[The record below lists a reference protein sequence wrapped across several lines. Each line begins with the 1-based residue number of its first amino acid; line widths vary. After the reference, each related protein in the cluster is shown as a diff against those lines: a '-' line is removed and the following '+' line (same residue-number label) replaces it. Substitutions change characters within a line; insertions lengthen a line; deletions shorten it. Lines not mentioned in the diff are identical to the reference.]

1 MSAAPAVTVPRAAP
15 RPTPRVVALGI
26 LLALGGGTLWLVVG
40 ADALAAPASTR
51 IPWWALAL
59 MFAATEIWVFRL
71 QVGREAQSI
80 SISEIPLVLAL
91 FYATPDDVLLARIV
105 GPGLV
110 MLLHRRQTLLK
121 AGVNVSLTFADTALA
136 LAVFRLVGGGS
147 TADGWREWAGAV
159 LACGLAMA
167 LDLVVLKLIIRW
179 YVSERSLPGL
189 REFAFGIGMATATAT
204 VALVPV
210 LTLRQGPD
218 AAFPLLAPG
227 AILLFSYRAYT
238 SLADR
243 HKSLELLFRFTREL
257 SVVPGNDQV
266 LPSVLNQARELLRA
280 EAAEVVR
287 FGQDEAGTQPG
298 VWHFDGAAVRPLL
311 DTASIAAVEAARAAL
326 GSAEA
331 VLIKDR
337 DAGSAYLRLRGTHEA
352 ILAPLR
358 YDGQT
363 VGALAVHDRL
373 GEVRGFST
381 ADIAL
386 LQTIASHA
394 SVALHNEMLVG
405 RLRHEALH
413 DQLTG
418 LPNRAQ
424 LLNRATSALA
434 EARRAGGDVALVII
448 DLNGFK
454 VVNDTLGHQV
464 GDELL
469 RMVADRFTAVQPV
482 GVTVA
487 RLGGDEFAVL
497 VPSATGLDGQAVA
510 RTLLAALAEPF
521 DIDEERLHLSGVAGL
536 ALAPAHGRRVSDLLK
551 RADIAMYAAKN
562 GPDEVVVYRPDIDL
576 NDASLLSLM
585 GELREAIST
594 GQLDIEVE
602 PVVDLHTGE
611 VISAEALARW
621 HHPIRGTLRP
631 ALFLPLAER
640 NGLIAPLTSLV
651 LQRAISAC
659 ASWRAAGLDI
669 GVSVNLS
676 ARSLL
681 DSGLADTVAE
691 ALACWDVPAERLTV
705 EITESIV
712 LSDADRALDLLR
724 ELRNL
729 GVRISLDDFGTGYSS
744 LTHLSELPIQ
754 QLKIDRSFVSQ
765 VHGAGKDR
773 AIVAAIGNLARHLE
787 LEVVAE
793 GVETQET
800 AELVARLGCGY
811 GQGHLFAE
819 SMSPAVLPLWL
830 KTRAVLQPREVEN
843 PTARPPVLKAVT

>member
-1 MSAAPAVTVPRAAP
+1 VSRAAS
-15 RPTPRVVALGI
+15 RPTRRVIALGV
-26 LLALGGGTLWLVVG
+26 LLALSGVVLWLVVE
-40 ADALAAPASTR
+40 AHPIAAPVSTP

-59 MFAATEIWVFRL
+59 MFAATEIWVFHL

-80 SISEIPLVLAL
+80 SISELPLVLAL

-110 MLLHRRQTLLK
+110 MLMHRRQTLLK

-147 TADGWREWAGAV
+147 TGDGWREWAGAV
-159 LACGLAMA
+159 LACGVAMA
-167 LDLVVLKLIIRW
+167 LDLVVLDLIIRW
-179 YVSERSLPGL
+179 YVGTSSLPGM
-189 REFAFGIGMATATAT
+189 RGFALGVGMATATAL

-210 LTLRQGPD
+210 LTLRQGGS
-218 AAFPLLAPG
+218 AAVPLLVSG

-243 HKSLELLFRFTREL
+243 HNSLELLFRFTREL

-298 VWHFDGAAVRPLL
+298 VWHFDGTVVRPLL
-311 DTASIAAVEAARAAL
+311 DTASIAAVEAARSAL
-326 GSAEA
+326 GSSDA
-331 VLIKDR
+331 VLLKEDE
-337 DAGSAYLRLRGTHEA
+337 AGSVYLRLRGAHET

-381 ADIAL
+381 ADIQL

-424 LLNRATSALA
+424 LLSRATSVLS
-434 EARRAGGDVALVII
+434 EARLAGGDVALAII

-454 VVNDTLGHQV
+454 VVNDTLGHHV

-469 RMVADRFTAVQPV
+469 RAAAERFAAVRPV

-497 VPSATGLDGQAVA
+497 VPSETGLGGEEVA
-510 RTLLAALAEPF
+510 RMLLTALDKPF
-521 DIDEERLHLSGVAGL
+521 EIGEERLQLSGSAGL
-536 ALAPAHGRRVSDLLK
+536 ALAPSHGRRVSDLLK

-562 GPDEVVVYRPDIDL
+562 GPDGVVVYRPDIDL

-602 PVVDLHTGE
+602 PVFDLHTGE
-611 VISAEALARW
+611 IVSAEALARW
-621 HHPIRGTLRP
+621 HHPTRGTLRP

-681 DSGLADTVAE
+681 DSELPNTVAE
-691 ALACWDVPAERLTV
+691 ALACWDVPAEQLTL

-712 LSDADRALDLLR
+712 LSDADRALELLR
-724 ELRNL
+724 HLRHL

-793 GVETQET
+793 GIEAPET
-800 AELVARLGCGY
+800 AELLARLGCGY

-819 SMSPAVLPLWL
+819 SMSPALLPLWL
-830 KTRAVLQPREVEN
+830 KSRAMPLPRGVEGA
-843 PTARPPVLKAVT
+843 TAGSPVLKAVT